1 MDNKETDDGLP
12 ITPPLPPFRNVFRFR
27 GVGIPVSPRESGKRH
42 STIDVDMLPDKGLP
56 DPEPRT
62 QPAVARSPHT
72 QSLRSTDLFSKRL
85 PTSPL
90 PPQQPKAKPRPPTRI
105 PRIILP
111 EPPNPTEEE
120 GDESDDEDPLSLS
133 FSSHIRERPRRSPT
147 PLGSR
152 TRRDGRGA
160 LRQENG
166 ETGSTSA
173 DLSRTHRHRTGSE
186 SRSLKGRRLTL
197 EEELRDAEVES
208 TDDDAEVLTAT
219 GTWTPDGFLAHG
231 GGGGVPVF
239 LTSETKYLE
248 EEEFSDE
255 EYLPIR
261 RVDGQRTRRT
271 S

>member
-1 MDNKETDDGLP
+1 MDNKETDDSLP
-12 ITPPLPPFRNVFRFR
+12 ITPPLPPFRNTFRFR
-27 GVGIPVSPRESGKRH
+27 GVGTLVSPRRPGKRH
-42 STIDVDMLPDKGLP
+42 NIIDVDMLPDEGPP
-56 DPEPRT
+56 DPEPCT

-72 QSLRSTDLFSKRL
+72 QSLRTTDLFSKRP

-90 PPQQPKAKPRPPTRI
+90 PPQQPKAKPRPPTRN
-105 PRIILP
+105 PRVLP
-111 EPPNPTEEE
+111 PQPPNPREEE

-133 FSSHIRERPRRSPT
+133 FSSHIRERARRSPT

-152 TRRDGRGA
+152 TRRNGREA
-160 LRQENG
+160 SQQKNA
-166 ETGSTSA
+166 ETVSTSA
-173 DLSRTHRHRTGSE
+173 HSSRTHRRRANSE

-208 TDDDAEVLTAT
+208 IDDNAEVLTGT

-239 LTSETKYLE
+239 LASETKYLE

-261 RVDGQRTRRT
+261 RVDGVGDGRR